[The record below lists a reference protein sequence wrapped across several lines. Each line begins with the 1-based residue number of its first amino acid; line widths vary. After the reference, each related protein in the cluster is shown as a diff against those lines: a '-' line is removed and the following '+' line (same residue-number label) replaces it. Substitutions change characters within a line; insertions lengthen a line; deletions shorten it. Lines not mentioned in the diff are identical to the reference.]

1 MRIEQLSHF
10 LRQLWHC
17 FLFYGMVLRFCW
29 QGFSLA
35 KIQPN
40 SISKKVNAPRR
51 ECTYGPEGLCRLSRG
66 LSNIG
71 YNIYK

>member
-1 MRIEQLSHF
+1 MSQI
-10 LRQLWHC
+10 LRQLWFY
-17 FLFYGMVLRFCW
+17 FLFCGMILRFCW
-29 QGFSLA
+29 QGYSLA

-40 SISKKVNAPRR
+40 SINKKVNAPRR

-66 LSNIG
+66 LSNIS